1 MFGFK
6 FKSKGTSLG
15 RRFSQTNFQNRI
27 RKARSYSRAPKI
39 LPVATTGVKL
49 KNFSR
54 SVNYAGIALLLTAAV
69 AVYVL
74 GFSKYFLVTDVK
86 VAGLEQIQ
94 PDDIAKWI
102 RQAETVKLFW
112 FVPANHLF
120 VLSRD
125 RVEEIIRSHT
135 SKILRVKN
143 SSRFWPNGIRIEI
156 EERKPAGIWQSGQDY
171 FYFSQDNVIMEQLP
185 PGYATSTSSFI
196 RFVDSTSSPVELG
209 KKLGAVKILDFVQ
222 SISGPWQKVI
232 GGRIVEARFLGESA
246 LELSVVSSDN
256 WIALFDLSS
265 NPDRQIR
272 SLQLILDKE
281 VTREKLKDLA
291 YVDLRLSAT
300 AYYCFK
306 GEPCSSVSS
315 ENKP

>member
-6 FKSKGTSLG
+6 FKSNKTSFG
-15 RRFSQTNFQNRI
+15 RRFSQTNFQSRI
-27 RKARSYSRAPKI
+27 RKARAYSRAPKI
-39 LPVATTGVKL
+39 LPVATAGIKL

-54 SVNYAGIALLLTAAV
+54 SVNYAGIALLLAAV
-69 AVYVL
+69 AAVYVL
-74 GFSKYFLVTDVK
+74 GFSKYFLVTDIK
-86 VAGLEQIQ
+86 VSGLEQIQ
-94 PDDIAKWI
+94 PDDIVKWI
-102 RQAETVKLFW
+102 RQAEAVKLFW

-120 VLSRD
+120 VLSKD
-125 RVEEIIRSHT
+125 RAEEIIRSHT
-135 SKILRVKN
+135 SKILKVK
-143 SSRFWPNGIRIEI
+143 SASRFWPNGISLSI
-156 EERKPAGIWQSGQDY
+156 EERKPAGIWQSGQDF

-196 RFVDSTSSPVELG
+196 RFTDSTSSPVQLG
-209 KKLGAVKILDFVQ
+209 RKLGAGKILDFVQ

-232 GGRIVEARFLGESA
+232 GGRIVEARFLGDSA

-256 WIALFDLSS
+256 WIALFDLNS
-265 NPDRQIR
+265 NADRQIR

-281 VTREKLKDLA
+281 VTREKLKNLA

-306 GEPCSSVSS
+306 GEPCSSVSA